1 MSFLTPEGLR
11 LPTEFEKLERL
22 RADFEA
28 VLGEEVDWSSDTYEG
43 AFSVALARALTA
55 NSDSL
60 QDIWDGLSLD
70 TASGASLDML
80 GAFNLIPREAATFST
95 AEVSVTGDA
104 GTLVPE
110 GSVIEEDA
118 TGNRWVFTEDVTIPG
133 TAVVSPQ
140 ETGPV
145 EAPANSLTEI
155 ITPISGWE
163 EVTNPNPARRGRNRE
178 SDSDYRFRIVEGQRG
193 GTGSSRIGLQN
204 ELRAL
209 PFVTGSLVVHNP
221 TSSPA
226 TVRGLPLNANSF
238 QVIIFPDTLPQEQES
253 QIFDRIIDFAPIG
266 IESLGDEEDNRDGW
280 PIRFSYADEVEVD
293 IVVSLILEDSPG
305 FSEAEIIAEVETRL
319 TRLIE
324 RNNIGESVRILN
336 VFGLLNTIQGVAG
349 VGSLLI
355 DGTPSD
361 FTPAANEFTVAGT
374 VLVSVV

>member
-22 RADFEA
+22 RSDFEA

-70 TASGASLDML
+70 TASGASLDVL

-140 ETGPV
+140 ETGPI

-163 EVTNPNPARRGRNRE
+163 EVTNPDPARRGRNRE
-178 SDSDYRFRIVEGQRG
+178 SDSDYRFRIVESQRG

-209 PFVTGSLVVHNP
+209 PFVSGSLVVHNP
-221 TSSPA
+221 TSSSA

-266 IESLGDEEDNRDGW
+266 IESLGNEEDNRDGW
-280 PIRFSYADEVEVD
+280 PVRFSYADEVEVD
-293 IVVSLILEDSPG
+293 IEVSLILEDSPG

-319 TRLIE
+319 ARLIE
-324 RNNIGESVRILN
+324 RNNIGEPVRILN

-355 DGTPSD
+355 DGVASD

-374 VLVSVV
+374 ISVSVV